1 MKDIPGAS
9 LSDSCGLR
17 YLSSLQPRF
26 ASTPESCVA
35 PCSISQNPSP
45 GSQIPSNGTSRNS
58 SAIRPH
64 NGRTR
69 TSSCHSTGQL
79 VADLEVLQICEA
91 FGANRYPFPEEPQ
104 RQQQMNSEVNSR
116 LRELHS
122 TIDAGEPQSHDS
134 ISLKV
139 PRSPGPTAMAA
150 AAAGWTWAVLLRPAV
165 DSLPCLAPPSGLIS
179 QRYTVWATRLQQSL
193 AHPQLS
199 VLSTA
204 CPALQAFLGPG
215 AETLPLAKISAA
227 KSDNPQLS
235 VLRPAGERHR
245 SALLQNIAGSL
256 EAWTLQVKREKGVY
270 HTLNKLSVDVTRK
283 VCAFVG
289 SGSLFCLCALSFYS
303 VCCRGQHDLA
313 EVAGALAGAV
323 VAAAHAC
330 LACCC
335 CALGPC
341 HWGDCLDE
349 S

>member
-1 MKDIPGAS
+1 MKDTPGAS

-17 YLSSLQPRF
+17 YLSSLQPRS

-45 GSQIPSNGTSRNS
+45 GSQIPSTSRNS

-150 AAAGWTWAVLLRPAV
+150 AVAPSCGQPTLPGTTQWVDIPEVHCMGDKAAAEPGPSPAERAVHSLSCPA
-165 DSLPCLAPPSGLIS
+165 SLPGSGCRDPPSGQDLCS
-179 QRYTVWATRLQQSL
+179 
-193 AHPQLS
+193 
-199 VLSTA
+199 
-204 CPALQAFLGPG
+204 
-215 AETLPLAKISAA
+215 
-227 KSDNPQLS
+227 
-235 VLRPAGERHR
+235 
-245 SALLQNIAGSL
+245 
-256 EAWTLQVKREKGVY
+256 
-270 HTLNKLSVDVTRK
+270 K
-283 VCAFVG
+283 V
-289 SGSLFCLCALSFYS
+289 
-303 VCCRGQHDLA
+303 
-313 EVAGALAGAV
+313 
-323 VAAAHAC
+323 
-330 LACCC
+330 
-335 CALGPC
+335 
-341 HWGDCLDE
+341 
-349 S
+349 